1 MIRDPLTIEF
11 VGSMETMDSSQNLSP
26 VDDSIVIPSQTGEL
40 LGDREVRSSV
50 LRFLRQDSIKKP
62 NDRWFGYTWS

>member
-11 VGSMETMDSSQNLSP
+11 VRSMETMDSSQNLSP
-26 VDDSIVIPSQTGEL
+26 VDDSIVIPSRTGEL

-50 LRFLRQDSIKKP
+50 LRFRRQDSMKKP
-62 NDRWFGYTWS
+62 HDRWFGYTWS

>member
-1 MIRDPLTIEF
+1 MIRDPRTIEF

-26 VDDSIVIPSQTGEL
+26 VDDSIVIPSRMGEL

-50 LRFLRQDSIKKP
+50 LRFLRQDSIKEP
-62 NDRWFGYTWS
+62 HDRWFGYTWS